1 MNSNFLNSLGLG
13 NIDIGFIF
21 LGLLV
26 FCILLLILIIIMFVQ
41 IGKFK
46 KKYTKFMLG
55 KDGAN
60 LEQDIMTLY
69 EDNKYMKLS
78 IDKNRE
84 DIKELFKKHE
94 TAFQKIGLVKY
105 DAFTEMGGKL
115 SFALAL
121 LDEKNNG
128 FIINSVHSSEGCYPY
143 TKRVKDGDSQLA
155 LSNEEKV
162 AVERAVNGNISD
174 NM

>member
-1 MNSNFLNSLGLG
+1 MNNNFLNSLGLG

-21 LGLLV
+21 LGLLA
-26 FCILLLILIIIMFVQ
+26 FSILLLILIIAAFVQ
-41 IGKFK
+41 ISKFK
-46 KKYTKFMLG
+46 KKYTRFMLG

-60 LEQDIMTLY
+60 LEKDIMTLY

-94 TAFQKIGLVKY
+94 AAFQKVGLVKY

-115 SFALAL
+115 SFALTL

-128 FIINSVHSSEGCYPY
+128 FIINSVHSSDGCYSY
-143 TKRVKDGDSQLA
+143 TKRVKDGDSQIA

-162 AVERAVNGNISD
+162 AVERAVNGNTSD